1 MSRLFIAEKPELA
14 KAIAAQVSNSYT
26 RNDGF
31 FDCSNGD
38 KVTWCFGHMLKL
50 SDPED
55 YDSKYAKWNMND
67 LPFCHVPWT
76 KKISDDKKKQ
86 VNIIKGL
93 VKNAQAVVNAGDPD
107 DEGQLL
113 VDELLEFFGNNKPV
127 YRVLVNDYTP
137 AIVKRALDSIE
148 SNNKYEHL
156 GFQAEARSVA
166 DQLFGY
172 NLTRGYTLQAGSDN
186 VLSVGRVQTP
196 ILGLVVRRYR
206 EFNSHKK
213 SYYYSVK
220 GLFDFGVKFHGN
232 YLIKDN
238 DPVDDKKRIID
249 QTFAESVKND
259 IHEKQASLISVE
271 TEKKKTNAPLPYNLL
286 TLQSDASR
294 KFGYKPDQVK
304 AITQEL
310 REKYQLITYNRSDC
324 EYLNEEMHND
334 APAVLSAISQNASV
348 FKTVILNS
356 NSSLK
361 SRAFNSDKV
370 SAHHAIIPTQS
381 NYDVSTLKEEL
392 KNVYFLIARAYIAQ
406 FYPKYEFDETT
417 VLIECAG
424 HQFKSICNVPTSLGW
439 KVLYKNDVGNDDIAD
454 NPEAQNLDLRAL
466 QSGST
471 GQCIEGIS
479 EQKETK
485 PAPLYTIATLLKDLT
500 RAAKY
505 IKDPKLK
512 KILVEKDKDKA
523 SDHGSIGTPA
533 TRDSI
538 IATLFNRGFLVEKGK
553 NIIPTATGEKLYDAL
568 PDTIKYPDMTA
579 IWHDQIKEIRQ
590 KDEVKNFI
598 SNLMEFIE
606 SEISQVKQKQLNVVD
621 KSHKCPKCQDG
632 YLKRI
637 NRGKKPFWGCSNY
650 PNCDH
655 TQPDSKGKPGVVT
668 NKPKPELSNF
678 ECKTCSS
685 KLVFRQGKNKTT
697 KKDYKFWS
705 CSAYPNCKTTYFD
718 NNGAPKYE

>member
-14 KAIAAQVSNSYT
+14 KAIAAQVSSSFT

-31 FDCSNGD
+31 FECSNGD

-55 YDSKYAKWNMND
+55 YDQKYAKWSMAD

-76 KKISDDKKKQ
+76 KKVSEDKKKQ
-86 VNIIKGL
+86 VNIIKNL
-93 VKNAQAVVNAGDPD
+93 IKNAQAIVNAGDPD

-113 VDELLEFFGNNKPV
+113 VDELLEYFGNNKPV

-137 AIVKRALDSIE
+137 AIVKRALDAIE
-148 SNNKYEHL
+148 SNKKYEHL
-156 GFQAEARSVA
+156 GLQAEARSVA

-172 NLTRGYTLQAGSDN
+172 NLTRGYTLQAGSDG

-206 EFNSHKK
+206 EFNAHKK
-213 SYYYSVK
+213 SFYYTIK
-220 GLFDFGVKFHGN
+220 GNFDFGVNYIGN
-232 YLIKDN
+232 YIPKEN
-238 DPVDDKKRIID
+238 DPVDDKKRILD
-249 QTFAESVKND
+249 RDFAESVKNN
-259 IHEKQASLISVE
+259 IHGKPSIILRAT
-271 TEKKKTNAPLPYNLL
+271 TESKKTPPPLPYNLL

-304 AITQEL
+304 SITQEL

-324 EYLNEEMHND
+324 EYLNEEMHDD
-334 APAVLSAISQNASV
+334 APAVLSAISQNSNL
-348 FKTVILNS
+348 FKNVVLNANPS
-356 NSSLK
+356 IK

-381 NYDVSTLKEEL
+381 TYDVNMLKEEL

-406 FYPKYEFDETT
+406 FYPKYEYEETT
-417 VLIECAG
+417 IITECSG
-424 HQFKSICNVPTSLGW
+424 HQFKTISNVPKTWGW
-439 KVLYKNDVGNDDIAD
+439 KTLYKNDVGNDEIAD
-454 NPEAQNLDLRAL
+454 NPEAQNLDLRSL
-466 QSGST
+466 QNNNQGV
-471 GQCIEGIS
+471 CVEGIC

-512 KILVEKDKDKA
+512 QILVEKDKDKA

-579 IWHDQIKEIRQ
+579 IWHEQIKEIRQ
-590 KDEVKNFI
+590 KDEVQKFI
-598 SNLMEFIE
+598 SQLMVFI
-606 SEISQVKQKQLNVVD
+606 SDEIDQVKQKKLNVVD
-621 KSHKCPKCQDG
+621 KTHKCPKCSG
-632 YLKRI
+632 YLKKI
-637 NRGKKPFWGCSNY
+637 TRGKKPFWGCSNY
-650 PNCDH
+650 PTCDH
-655 TQPDSKGKPGVVT
+655 TQSDSKGKPGVIAA
-668 NKPKPELSNF
+668 KPKLSEF
-678 ECKTCSS
+678 ECKVCNA
-685 KLVFRQGKNKTT
+685 KLILRQGKSAKT

-705 CSAYPNCKTTYFD
+705 CSAYPTCTTTYLD
-718 NNGAPKYE
+718 SNGSPKYE

>member
-14 KAIAAQVSNSYT
+14 KAIASQVASSFT
-26 RNDGF
+26 KNDGYF
-31 FDCSNGD
+31 ECSNGD

-55 YDSKYAKWNMND
+55 YDSKYAKWNMAD

-86 VNIIKGL
+86 VNIIKSL
-93 VKNAQAVVNAGDPD
+93 TKNAQSIVNAGDPD

-137 AIVKRALDSIE
+137 AIVKRALDGIE
-148 SNNKYEHL
+148 SNSKYEHL

-172 NLTRGYTLQAGSDN
+172 NLTRGYTLQARSDG

-213 SYYYSVK
+213 SYYYNVK
-220 GLFDFGVKFHGN
+220 GSFDFGVTYIGN
-232 YLIKDN
+232 YVVRDN

-249 QTFAESVKND
+249 KVFAENIKND
-259 IHEKQASLISVE
+259 IHGKPAIIISAM
-271 TEKKKTNAPLPYNLL
+271 TEKKQTNPPLPYNLL

-310 REKYQLITYNRSDC
+310 REKYKLITYNRSDC

-334 APAVLSAISQNASV
+334 APAVLNIISQNSSV
-348 FKTVILNS
+348 FKKVILNANS
-356 NSSLK
+356 NIK

-381 NYDVSTLKEEL
+381 THDVSTLKEEL
-392 KNVYFLIARAYIAQ
+392 KNIYFLIARAYIAQ
-406 FYPKYEFDETT
+406 FYPKYEYDETT
-417 VLIECAG
+417 VITECSG
-424 HQFKSICNVPTSLGW
+424 YQFKTVSNVPTAWGW
-439 KVLYKNDVGNDDIAD
+439 KTLYKNDVGNDDIAD
-454 NPEAQNLDLRAL
+454 NPEAQNLDLRSL
-466 QSGST
+466 ENNSQGNCT
-471 GQCIEGIS
+471 QGIF

-512 KILVEKDKDKA
+512 QILVDKDKDKA

-553 NIIPTATGEKLYDAL
+553 NIIPTTTGEKLYDAL

-579 IWHDQIKEIRQ
+579 IWHEQIKEIRQ
-590 KDEVKNFI
+590 KNEVQNFI
-598 SNLMEFIE
+598 SQLMNFIS
-606 SEISQVKQKQLNVVD
+606 SEINQVKQKQLNVVD
-621 KSHKCPKCQDG
+621 KSHKCPICSDG
-632 YLKRI
+632 YLKK
-637 NRGKKPFWGCSNY
+637 NTRGKKPFWGCSNY
-650 PNCDH
+650 PNCNH
-655 TQPDSKGKPGVVT
+655 TQPDLKGKPGPIMKKV
-668 NKPKPELSNF
+668 ELSDF
-678 ECKTCSS
+678 ECKICNS
-685 KLVFRQGKNKTT
+685 KLILRQGKSSRTNKN
-697 KKDYKFWS
+697 YKFWS
-705 CSAYPNCKTTYFD
+705 CSAYPKCTTTYLD